1 MSSAIPTG
9 AGAGPTGAAANST
22 ATSTIPTPTPAPT
35 TATSAGAP
43 LLAFENVTKWYG
55 AVTALMDVSFEVG
68 REVVGLV
75 GRNGVGKS
83 TLLKLAAGLLH
94 PSQGRVSV
102 MGFGAQSLEARARL
116 GFSPDFDRLYES
128 LRGRDFVAWML
139 RYHGLG
145 AAAARQRAEEVLD
158 QLGLGSHMHRRVREY
173 SKGMRQRVRLAQA
186 LAHRPKVMLLD
197 EPMTGL
203 DPVARA
209 ELSATIVALPKQ
221 GVGVLVSSH
230 VLHELEAIVDR
241 VVLVHQGRLL
251 GEGRV
256 ADLREQIPG
265 KPKKF
270 RIAGGNLRGLAAKL
284 VAMPQVLGTTIVEDA
299 LHVTVGDMQ
308 GFHSALTNLAAHW
321 SEGVR
326 EIAPLDDD
334 LAFVFE
340 HLVG

>member
-1 MSSAIPTG
+1 M
-9 AGAGPTGAAANST
+9 
-22 ATSTIPTPTPAPT
+22 
-35 TATSAGAP
+35 TSASTERSRAATGDQPQEA
-43 LLAFENVTKWYG
+43 LLTFHHVTKWYG
-55 AVTALMDVSFEVG
+55 PVTALMDVSFEVG
-68 REVVGLV
+68 QEVVGLV

-83 TLLKLAAGLLH
+83 TLLKLAAGLLR
-94 PSQGRVSV
+94 PNQGSV
-102 MGFGAQSLEARARL
+102 TVCGYPATSLAARARL
-116 GFSPDFDRLYES
+116 GFSPDIDRLYES

-139 RYHGLG
+139 RYHGLSR
-145 AAAARQRAEEVLD
+145 AAARQRAEQVLD
-158 QLGLGSHMHRRVREY
+158 QLGLGTHMHRRVREY
-173 SKGMRQRVRLAQA
+173 SKGMRQRIRLAQA

-209 ELSATIVALPKQ
+209 ELATTIVALPKL

-270 RIAGGNLRGLAAKL
+270 RIVGGDLRGLASRF
-284 VAMPQVLGTTIVEDA
+284 VAMPQVVGANLVEDA
-299 LHVTVGDMQ
+299 LHVTVGDMV
-308 GFHSALTNLAAHW
+308 GFHRAMTILAAEW
-321 SEGVR
+321 GEGVR